1 MAMTLNL
8 NDSDNIKD
16 YLLDIDDLGKP
27 KVVDMSKI
35 ESGVFNPAIL
45 TIIRLIIMRK
55 GTDPD
60 RPDMGIDIVGRYRFS
75 FESELEMLQQEITD
89 QIERYLPE
97 FIPVNVQVSFVQEQL
112 TDKFV
117 NKIQIAILIQGT
129 LYQIVYDVNSS
140 ELEL

>member
-1 MAMTLNL
+1 MTLNL

-16 YLLDIDDLGKP
+16 YLLDLDDLGKP
-27 KVVDMSKI
+27 KVVDMSRI

-75 FESELEMLQQEITD
+75 FESELEMLEQEIKD
-89 QIERYLPE
+89 QIETYLPE
-97 FIPVNVQVSFVQEQL
+97 FTPVNVQVAFVREQL
-112 TDKFV
+112 ADKDIT
-117 NKIQIAILIQGT
+117 KIQISIIIQGT
-129 LYQIVYDVNSS
+129 MYQLLYDKNSS